1 MSVSF
6 FYANYPQ
13 RKKSECQKGKMF
25 CQLLYNFLFSK
36 MSDYEDIDTEMDN
49 LDDMMEDHDVFED
62 NDEVRNFF

>member
-1 MSVSF
+1 
-6 FYANYPQ
+6 
-13 RKKSECQKGKMF
+13 MF

-62 NDEVRNFF
+62 NDEVRNFFK